1 MAKEV
6 GMTIDLEK
14 RLGEASAGGPRRP
27 PLPGRALHPTVRHSL
42 SKANDASALEAA
54 RDATLRFLA
63 RPFWA
68 WLSLI
73 HILLIVGDGAFFF
86 FLLVNWQA
94 MCVPDA
100 SGKCE
105 PRNWWYNLSIQVL
118 NALFTYGVALTMA
131 WRLANAHH
139 LCCSRRSCA
148 PGRDLYGRPTD
159 AIWFSVPVGHRR
171 AIVALLLGNTFGQFA
186 NQATRIVYSDFASA
200 DGFPGNVWTN
210 VFFGQNMLC
219 AFAAAVYQAVQE
231 SRVRRADPQRFPPGP
246 VEKLAALVRS
256 RFSSVQVS

>member
-1 MAKEV
+1 M
-6 GMTIDLEK
+6 
-14 RLGEASAGGPRRP
+14 
-27 PLPGRALHPTVRHSL
+27 HPSVRHSFTN
-42 SKANDASALEAA
+42 SDDASLLEAA

-68 WLSLI
+68 WLGVL
-73 HILLIVGDGAFFF
+73 HILLIIGDGAFFF

-159 AIWFSVPVGHRR
+159 AIWFSVPVGHRARDRR
-171 AIVALLLGNTFGQFA
+171 APPGQHVRPVCKPGDENRFLRLLRFVGRLPGQRVDQRFLRAEHALRLRRRRL
-186 NQATRIVYSDFASA
+186 
-200 DGFPGNVWTN
+200 PG
-210 VFFGQNMLC
+210 G
-219 AFAAAVYQAVQE
+219 AGGAAAPRRPRAVPTRPDRE
-231 SRVRRADPQRFPPGP
+231 ARGPGT
-246 VEKLAALVRS
+246 
-256 RFSSVQVS
+256 F

>member
-1 MAKEV
+1 MAKELSV
-6 GMTIDLEK
+6 ADLESIA
-14 RLGEASAGGPRRP
+14 RIRHALGEASAGGPRRP
-27 PLPGRALHPTVRHSL
+27 PLPGRAVHPSVRHSL
-42 SKANDASALEAA
+42 TTDSDGASALERA
-54 RDATLRFLA
+54 RDATLRFFA

-68 WLSLI
+68 WLGI
-73 HILLIVGDGAFFF
+73 VHILLIVGDGAFFF

-186 NQATRIVYSDFASA
+186 NQATRIVYSDFA
-200 DGFPGNVWTN
+200 
-210 VFFGQNMLC
+210 
-219 AFAAAVYQAVQE
+219 
-231 SRVRRADPQRFPPGP
+231 
-246 VEKLAALVRS
+246 
-256 RFSSVQVS
+256 